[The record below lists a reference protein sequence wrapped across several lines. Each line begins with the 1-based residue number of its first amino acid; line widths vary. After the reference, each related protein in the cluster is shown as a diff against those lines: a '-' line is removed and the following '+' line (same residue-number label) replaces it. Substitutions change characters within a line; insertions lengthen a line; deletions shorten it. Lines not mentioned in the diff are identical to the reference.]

1 MRHSH
6 RFRINQIKHGNSYY
20 KNWNRSSKEYKKWMI
35 LCYRKEIENTKKL
48 LQEEKIE
55 ESTAHAYERTVRNK
69 IKLISSVEGFSLIVK
84 ETLQRISLYI
94 INVRRIRDIFSE
106 MQNKK
111 KSKQHLKDIAL
122 KQLQAN
128 NAEYIMEYVK
138 SNITPE
144 NEEMLKEIILYYQ
157 GVYLISS
164 RLRLAKINKYEKKKA
179 DIKAMQL
186 ERNIIQSLFEKG
198 EISWNIASELRKNL
212 NYIESDVLR

>member
-1 MRHSH
+1 
-6 RFRINQIKHGNSYY
+6 
-20 KNWNRSSKEYKKWMI
+20 MI
-35 LCYRKEIENTKKL
+35 LCYRKEIENAKKL

-55 ESTAHAYERTVRNK
+55 ESTAHAYEKAVRNK
-69 IKLISSVEGFSLIVK
+69 IILISSVEGFSLIVK
-84 ETLQRISLYI
+84 ETLQRVSLYI
-94 INVRRIRDIFSE
+94 INIRRIRDIFSE

-111 KSKQHLKDIAL
+111 KSKQQLKDIAL
-122 KQLQAN
+122 KQLHATN
-128 NAEYIMEYVK
+128 EEYIMEYVK

-157 GVYLISS
+157 GVYLISL

-186 ERNIIQSLFEKG
+186 ERNIIQSLFENG
-198 EISWNIASELRKNL
+198 EISWNIASELRKHL

>member
-1 MRHSH
+1 
-6 RFRINQIKHGNSYY
+6 
-20 KNWNRSSKEYKKWMI
+20 
-35 LCYRKEIENTKKL
+35 
-48 LQEEKIE
+48 
-55 ESTAHAYERTVRNK
+55 
-69 IKLISSVEGFSLIVK
+69 
-84 ETLQRISLYI
+84 
-94 INVRRIRDIFSE
+94 

-111 KSKQHLKDIAL
+111 KSKQQLKDIAL
-122 KQLQAN
+122 KQLQAT

-138 SNITPE
+138 PNITPE

-186 ERNIIQSLFEKG
+186 ERNIIQSLFENG